1 MREIRLIFKIM
12 LLVLICVACEK
23 SSKQQY
29 KLPQLAL
36 QNEEYFD
43 SINNLKLSLMLPKET
58 LIDSVEK
65 RHLVEVAYFNTESK
79 DNSLLEVALSD
90 YINSKTTLEVLY
102 ITPNI
107 ISAKVETNNWVEGGD
122 TLSTFS
128 YITYM
133 RGTKSKLMLDNII
146 STADD
151 IEELMEMIKENSDDK
166 SEYFSPD
173 VDITVL
179 GECLVF
185 HYDRHKQQSIEVSV
199 PINEVI
205 NKFDKFKKIY
215 NE

>member
-1 MREIRLIFKIM
+1 MRETRLILKLI
-12 LLVLICVACEK
+12 LVILICVACND
-23 SSKQQY
+23 SSKQRH
-29 KLPQLAL
+29 KLPHISL
-36 QNEEYFD
+36 QNETYIDSLNNLEFSLLLPKDYVID
-43 SINNLKLSLMLPKET
+43 SI
-58 LIDSVEK
+58 EK
-65 RHLVEVAYFNTESK
+65 RHLVEVAYSNFDSCCV
-79 DNSLLEVALSD
+79 SLLDVALNN
-90 YINSKTTLEVLY
+90 YINSKTILEVLY
-102 ITPNI
+102 ITPNF
-107 ISAKVETNNWVEGGD
+107 ISAKVKTNNWVEGGD
-122 TLSTFS
+122 TLSS
-128 YITYM
+128 YSYLTYM

-179 GECLVF
+179 GEYLVF